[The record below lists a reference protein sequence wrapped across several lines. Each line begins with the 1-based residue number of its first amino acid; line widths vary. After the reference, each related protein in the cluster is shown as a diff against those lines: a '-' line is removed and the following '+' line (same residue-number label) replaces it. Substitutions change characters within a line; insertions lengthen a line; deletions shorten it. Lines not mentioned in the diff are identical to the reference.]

1 MRRILMPV
9 LALIA
14 SYLMYYFSKL
24 ANDSPLVVSPQG
36 CEMSWMSPHY
46 ILHTAFNKTW
56 TPLAS
61 RYSLWL
67 YRETGVDVAN
77 GVRNALPAVV
87 AFTNKSSYTEPRFCL
102 FQATLVRQGRSAR

>member
-1 MRRILMPV
+1 MAVIRRFLMPV
-9 LALIA
+9 LAIIA

-46 ILHTAFNKTW
+46 ILHTAFNKKW

-67 YRETGVDVAN
+67 YREMGVDVMN

-87 AFTNKSSYTEPRFCL
+87 AFTNKE
-102 FQATLVRQGRSAR
+102 